1 VPGRLLIIDAGD
13 PEASANLGDLLVH
26 GSWQVERRALE
37 QVRPHDLRRSGSLIV
52 AVALSQANRAT
63 QLWDWLRHNPIP
75 TPALAVLPET
85 VDGETLR
92 IATQAVDDFV
102 LWPVRAEEIHFRVTR
117 LLGGFV
123 PDTELAGGG
132 NEEPARPTDL
142 IGGDPRFS
150 EALRQLPAFGKS
162 EAPVLITGETGT
174 GKEMCARAIHHLGSR
189 RDRPFIPVDC
199 ASIPENLFENELF
212 GHARGAYTHAQSDQR
227 GLVALAEGGTLL
239 LDEIDTIPVTV
250 QAKLLRFLQEHNYKP
265 LGAER
270 FARSDVRIIAATN
283 RSIEERLRDGR
294 FRADLYFRLNVLRL
308 ELPPLRDRRG
318 DIAPLARHFLSL
330 LNGPGGSSKSFT
342 PAVLEK
348 LWSYEWP
355 GNIRELFNIVQRA
368 LVLSTGSQILPC
380 HICLPAVETHEENL
394 HSGFREARLRNI
406 QTFERHYVEDILR
419 RNQGN
424 ITRAARA
431 ARKDRRAFGRL
442 VKKYDIKCDRI
453 DPVDG

>member
-1 VPGRLLIIDAGD
+1 MPGRLLIIDAGD

-37 QVRPHDLRRSGSLIV
+37 QVRPHDLRRSRSLIV

-63 QLWDWLRHNPIP
+63 ELWDWLRHNPIP

-102 LWPVRAEEIHFRVTR
+102 LWPIRAEEIHFRVTR
-117 LLGGFV
+117 LLGVFV
-123 PDTELAGGG
+123 PDTELAGVG
-132 NEEPARPTDL
+132 NDEPARPTDL

-150 EALRQLPAFGKS
+150 DVLRQLPAFGKS

-174 GKEMCARAIHHLGSR
+174 GKEMCARAIHHLGPR

-199 ASIPENLFENELF
+199 ASIPESLFENELF
-212 GHARGAYTHAQSDQR
+212 GHARGAYTHAQSDQK

-239 LDEIDTIPVTV
+239 LDEIDTMPVTV
-250 QAKLLRFLQEHNYKP
+250 QAKLLRFLQEHSYKP

-283 RSIEERLRDGR
+283 RSIEERVRDGR

-330 LNGPGGSSKSFT
+330 LASTGGASKSFT
-342 PAVLEK
+342 PAALQK
-348 LWSYEWP
+348 LWGYEWP

-380 HICLPAVETHEENL
+380 HIGLPTVETLEENPP
-394 HSGFREARLRNI
+394 SGFREARLRNI
-406 QTFERHYVEDILR
+406 QIFERHYVEDILR

-424 ITRAARA
+424 ISRAARA

-453 DPVDG
+453 HPVDG